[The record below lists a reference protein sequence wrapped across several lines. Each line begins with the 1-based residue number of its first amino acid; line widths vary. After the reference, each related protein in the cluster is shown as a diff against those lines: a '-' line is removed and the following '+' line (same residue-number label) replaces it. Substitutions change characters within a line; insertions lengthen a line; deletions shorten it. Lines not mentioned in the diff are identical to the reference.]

1 MNVVN
6 VQNISKH
13 YGNKSVVKN
22 VSFVIE
28 KGECFG
34 ILGHNG
40 AGKTTIVEMIL
51 GLKKIERGGTIQ
63 LLGNDMHVRR
73 RELFNLVGAQLQDSS
88 YPYKIKVKEACEEKA
103 VLYNCEIDIETQL
116 KLFSLFDLKNR
127 EVESLSGGERQRLSI
142 LLATIHDPAVLFLD
156 ELTTGLDAVARRE
169 IWKYL
174 NGLKNKGT
182 TIILTSHFMDEV
194 EALCDSVM
202 LLRNGEILIQGKVDE
217 VIQATP
223 YKTMEE
229 AYLWYMGEDKLL

>member
-6 VQNISKH
+6 VLNISKY

-22 VSFVIE
+22 VSFAIK

-51 GLKKIERGGTIQ
+51 GLKKIEKGGAIQ

>member
-6 VQNISKH
+6 VLNISKY

-22 VSFVIE
+22 VSFVIK

-51 GLKKIERGGTIQ
+51 GLKKIEKGGAIQ

-88 YPYKIKVKEACEEKA
+88 YPYKIKVKEACEERA

>member
-6 VQNISKH
+6 VLNISKY

-22 VSFVIE
+22 VSFAIK

-51 GLKKIERGGTIQ
+51 GLKKIEKGGAIQ

-88 YPYKIKVKEACEEKA
+88 YPYKIKVKEACEERA

-194 EALCDSVM
+194 EALCDSVI

-229 AYLWYMGEDKLL
+229 AYLWYMGEDKLI

>member
-6 VQNISKH
+6 VLNISKY

-22 VSFVIE
+22 VSFAIK

-51 GLKKIERGGTIQ
+51 GLKKIEKGGAIQ

-88 YPYKIKVKEACEEKA
+88 YPYKIKVKEACEERA

>member
-51 GLKKIERGGTIQ
+51 GLKKIEKGGTIQ

-88 YPYKIKVKEACEEKA
+88 YPYKIKVKEACEERA

-174 NGLKNKGT
+174 NELKNKGT

>member
-6 VQNISKH
+6 VLNISKY

-22 VSFVIE
+22 VSFAIK

-51 GLKKIERGGTIQ
+51 GLKKIEKGGSIQ

-88 YPYKIKVKEACEEKA
+88 YPYKIKVKEACEERA

>member
-51 GLKKIERGGTIQ
+51 GLKKIEKGGAIK

-88 YPYKIKVKEACEEKA
+88 YPYKIKVKEACEERA

-194 EALCDSVM
+194 EALCDSVI

>member
-6 VQNISKH
+6 VLNISKY

-22 VSFVIE
+22 VSFVIK

-51 GLKKIERGGTIQ
+51 GLKKIEKGGAIQ

>member
-1 MNVVN
+1 
-6 VQNISKH
+6 
-13 YGNKSVVKN
+13 
-22 VSFVIE
+22 
-28 KGECFG
+28 
-34 ILGHNG
+34 
-40 AGKTTIVEMIL
+40 MIL
-51 GLKKIERGGTIQ
+51 GLKKIEKGGTIQ

>member
-1 MNVVN
+1 MNVID
-6 VQNISKH
+6 VQNVSKL
-13 YGNKSVVKN
+13 YGNKNVVKD
-22 VSFVIE
+22 VSFAIP

-51 GLKKIERGGTIQ
+51 GLKKIDGGGTIK

-88 YPYKIKVKEACEEKA
+88 YSYKIKVIEACEERA
-103 VLYNCEIDIETQL
+103 VLYNCDIDIEVQL
-116 KLFSLFDLKNR
+116 KLFSLFDLRNR

-174 NGLKNKGT
+174 IGLKNKGT
-182 TIILTSHFMDEV
+182 SIVLTSHFMDEV
-194 EALCDSVM
+194 EALCDRVII
-202 LLRNGEILIQGKVDE
+202 LREGEILIQGQVQE
-217 VIQATP
+217 VIQGTP

>member
-51 GLKKIERGGTIQ
+51 GLKKIEKGGAIK

-88 YPYKIKVKEACEEKA
+88 YPYKIKVKEECEERA

-194 EALCDSVM
+194 EALCDSVI

>member
-6 VQNISKH
+6 VLNISKY

-22 VSFVIE
+22 VSFVIK

-51 GLKKIERGGTIQ
+51 GLKKIEKGGTIQ

-88 YPYKIKVKEACEEKA
+88 YPYKIKVKEACEERA

>member
-6 VQNISKH
+6 VLNISKY

-22 VSFVIE
+22 VSFVIK

-51 GLKKIERGGTIQ
+51 GLKKIEKGGTIQ

>member
-1 MNVVN
+1 MNVID
-6 VQNISKH
+6 VQNVSKL
-13 YGNKSVVKN
+13 YGNKNVVKD
-22 VSFVIE
+22 VSFVIA

-51 GLKKIERGGTIQ
+51 GLKKIDGGGTIK

-88 YPYKIKVKEACEEKA
+88 YPYKIKVIEACEERA
-103 VLYNCEIDIETQL
+103 VLYKCDIDIEVQL
-116 KLFSLFDLKNR
+116 KLFSLFDLRNR

-142 LLATIHDPAVLFLD
+142 LLATIYDPEVLFLD

-174 NGLKNKGT
+174 IGLKNKGT
-182 TIILTSHFMDEV
+182 SIVLTSHFMDEV
-194 EALCDSVM
+194 EALCDRVII
-202 LLRNGEILIQGKVDE
+202 LRDGEILIQGQVQE
-217 VIQATP
+217 VIQGTP

-229 AYLWYMGEDKLL
+229 AYLWYMGEDKLI